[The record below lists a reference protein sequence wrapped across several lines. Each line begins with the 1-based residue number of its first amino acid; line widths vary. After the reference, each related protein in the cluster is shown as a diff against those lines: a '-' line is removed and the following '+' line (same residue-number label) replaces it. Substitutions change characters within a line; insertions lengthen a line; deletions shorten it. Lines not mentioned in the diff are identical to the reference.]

1 MVAHEAAS
9 MYSEE
14 KAKLLR
20 SVVTQVEA
28 KNTELTEFMSSL
40 QLDQLD
46 VLDSDQKYVIVNY
59 ILVCHRRRNL
69 TKTLFDW

>member
-1 MVAHEAAS
+1 MVAHEVAS

-20 SVVTQVEA
+20 HIVTQVEA

-46 VLDSDQKYVIVNY
+46 VLDSDQK
-59 ILVCHRRRNL
+59 
-69 TKTLFDW
+69 

>member
-1 MVAHEAAS
+1 MNKYFCEFQVSGPDIFSRLVPMVAHEASS

-20 SVVTQVEA
+20 HVISQVEA
-28 KNTELTEFMSSL
+28 KNTEFTEFMSSL

-46 VLDSDQKYVIVNY
+46 VMESDQK
-59 ILVCHRRRNL
+59 
-69 TKTLFDW
+69 

>member
-1 MVAHEAAS
+1 MTGPDVFARLVPMGAHEASS

-14 KAKLLR
+14 KAKLIR
-20 SVVTQVEA
+20 QIVSQVEA

-46 VLDSDQKYVIVNY
+46 VLDSDQK
-59 ILVCHRRRNL
+59 
-69 TKTLFDW
+69 

>member
-1 MVAHEAAS
+1 MYVCFKVSGPDIFGRLVPMGAHEASS

-20 SVVTQVEA
+20 KIIGTVDIKDSQL
-28 KNTELTEFMSSL
+28 NDFMSSL

-46 VLDSDQKYVIVNY
+46 AFNQPERSVYY
-59 ILVCHRRRNL
+59 
-69 TKTLFDW
+69 

>member
-1 MVAHEAAS
+1 MSGQDIFSRLVPMGAHEASS

-20 SVVTQVEA
+20 HITAQVEA

-46 VLDSDQKYVIVNY
+46 VLDSDHK
-59 ILVCHRRRNL
+59 
-69 TKTLFDW
+69 

>member
-1 MVAHEAAS
+1 

-20 SVVTQVEA
+20 HIGNQVDA

-46 VLDSDQKYVIVNY
+46 VLESDQKYVKF
-59 ILVCHRRRNL
+59 LKL
-69 TKTLFDW
+69 